1 MNIAV
6 ISNGTFNE
14 EHYKEYF
21 NSCDDTKLCCVC
33 SVDNELPQGHYDVIA
48 VDYYNEN
55 FSPAKL
61 NYLSEQH
68 PESIIMILSD
78 VDFENDNFEK
88 EEKILK
94 RFSVEYST
102 CYNIKDSNAKD
113 FYDFAKIMI
122 ETKNECDTDA
132 PYSLSVILMVLGL
145 IILIALGIAHYLH

>member
-14 EHYKEYF
+14 EYYKEYF

-33 SVDNELPQGHYDVIA
+33 LVDDELPEGDYDVIA

-68 PESIIMILSD
+68 PESIIMVLSD

-94 RFSVEYST
+94 KFSVEYST

-113 FYDFAKIMI
+113 FYNFAQEMI
-122 ETKNECDTDA
+122 NIKNECETEA
-132 PYSLSVILMVLGL
+132 PYSISVILSVVAIVAL
-145 IILIALGIAHYLH
+145 ILLGILHYFH